1 MIACGNGNLR
11 CKLPG
16 GSKPPP
22 YKMNGAINPNLA
34 YEKPRERKLPGVI
47 FQMGVKTNFWIRPSQ
62 VA

>member
-22 YKMNGAINPNLA
+22 YKMNEAINPNLGYSTA
-34 YEKPRERKLPGVI
+34 FSLLYIK
-47 FQMGVKTNFWIRPSQ
+47 IRRL
-62 VA
+62 